1 MHSLIAVTVLCLTS
15 LPAYKVVALL
25 WRSLISLGY
34 LPTALS
40 SAVLGLSKF
49 GHSGM

>member
-1 MHSLIAVTVLCLTS
+1 MTFPLLRVATTLVGDM
-15 LPAYKVVALL
+15 VVALL
-25 WRSLISLGY
+25 WRNLISLGY

-49 GHSGM
+49 GHSLM